1 MAPTRTPV
9 LLDAT
14 SLPPNKGGVARYIA
28 GLLRG
33 LTEQGTSIDVVVK
46 ATDLPWLAAQAPHH
60 HYVAA
65 PRLVGVRP
73 LRLLWEQ
80 IGLPLVARRRRV
92 RVIHSPHYTFS
103 LLAGRHSIVTV
114 HDATFFSSPHE
125 HSFLKRTFFTTWI
138 RLGRRMAA
146 GTVAPSR
153 ATASEI
159 AHFAG
164 PPSGPV
170 TVALHGV
177 DPAVFGPP
185 TAAATAAFARDHGLD
200 PQLGWIAFLGTVEPR
215 KSVPALVEAHE
226 RLRAGSPDVPPL
238 LVAGG
243 LGWDALARE
252 RLEAAGDVEGAPLR
266 HLGYL
271 PLDHLSAFLGGATVV
286 VYPSTGEGFG
296 LPVLEAMSCG
306 AAVLTTRRLALPEVG
321 GDAVAYC
328 EPEVGS
334 ITEVLGRLL
343 DDPEGRQDLARAAGR
358 RAREFTW
365 GHCAEAH
372 LSAYSDVSSVT
383 RR

>member
-33 LTEQGTSIDVVVK
+33 LTDQGVSIDVVVK
-46 ATDLPWLAAQAPHH
+46 ATDIPWLAAQAPHH

-65 PRLVGVRP
+65 PRLVDVRP

-103 LLAGRHSIVTV
+103 LLAAGRTIVTV

-125 HSFLKRTFFTTWI
+125 HSLLKRSFFTTWI
-138 RLGRRMAA
+138 RLGRRLAA

-159 AHFAG
+159 ARFTG
-164 PPSGPV
+164 PAAGPV
-170 TVALHGV
+170 TIALHGV
-177 DPAVFGPP
+177 DPTVFAPP

-215 KSVPALVEAHE
+215 KSIPALVEAHE
-226 RLRAGSPDVPPL
+226 RLRAGSSDVPPL

-243 LGWDALARE
+243 LGWDATARE
-252 RLEAAGDVEGAPLR
+252 RLEAVGDVEGAPLR

-271 PLDHLSAFLGGATVV
+271 SLDHLSAFLGGSTVV

-306 AAVLTTRRLALPEVG
+306 AAVVTTRRLALPEVG

-328 EPEVGS
+328 EPEAGS
-334 ITEVLGRLL
+334 IADALGRLL
-343 DDPEGRQDLARAAGR
+343 DDPDERVALARAAGR

-365 GHCAEAH
+365 GHCAKAH
-372 LSAYSDVSSVT
+372 LSAYSDVSSV
-383 RR
+383 RRR

>member
-1 MAPTRTPV
+1 MVPTRAPV

-33 LTEQGTSIDVVVK
+33 LTDQGTSIDVVVK
-46 ATDLPWLAAQAPHH
+46 ASDLPWLSAQAPHH

-65 PRLVGVRP
+65 PRLVDVRP

-92 RVIHSPHYTFS
+92 QVIHSPHYTFS
-103 LLAGRHSIVTV
+103 VLAAGRSLVTV

-125 HSFLKRTFFTTWI
+125 HSLLKRTFFTTWI
-138 RLGRRMAA
+138 RLGRRLAA

-159 AHFAG
+159 ARFSGSA
-164 PPSGPV
+164 SGPV
-170 TVALHGV
+170 TIALHGV
-177 DPAVFGPP
+177 DPTVFAPP
-185 TAAATAAFARDHGLD
+185 TDEATAAFARDHGLD
-200 PQLGWIAFLGTVEPR
+200 PELGWIAFLGTVEPR
-215 KSVPALVEAHE
+215 KSIPALIEAHQ
-226 RLRAGSPDVPPL
+226 RLRADSPDVPPL
-238 LVAGG
+238 LIAGG
-243 LGWDALARE
+243 LGWDAEARGQ
-252 RLEAAGDVEGAPLR
+252 LEAAGDVAGAPLR

-271 PLDHLSAFLGGATVV
+271 PLDHLSAFLGGSTLV

-296 LPVLEAMSCG
+296 LPVLEAMSCR
-306 AAVLTTRRLALPEVG
+306 ATVLTTRRLALPEVG
-321 GDAVAYC
+321 GDAVGYC
-328 EPEVGS
+328 EPEVDS
-334 ITEVLGRLL
+334 IADVLGRLL
-343 DDPEGRQDLARAAGR
+343 DDPDERAALALAAER

-365 GHCAEAH
+365 GHCAETH
-372 LSAYSDVSSVT
+372 LSAYADVSGVS